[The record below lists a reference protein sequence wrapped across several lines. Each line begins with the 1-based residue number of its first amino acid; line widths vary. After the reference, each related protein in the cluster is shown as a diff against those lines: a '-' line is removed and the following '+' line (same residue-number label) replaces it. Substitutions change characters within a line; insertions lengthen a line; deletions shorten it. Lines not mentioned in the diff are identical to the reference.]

1 MHRVILICFTIS
13 FLSAQNLLLNESMSR
28 NISSVYDEDST
39 THDWVELY
47 NGGTEALNL
56 VDFFLSD
63 DLDSLNKWQF
73 PEGALDSGSH
83 LLVFASNKNRKI
95 WPQGSWVPII
105 NFGTSWNYLAGPT
118 EISSNWNTIDFDDS
132 GWPNGPSSIGYG
144 DDDDITIIDPVVSLY
159 LRKTFQVE
167 NVNEIA
173 HGLLHMDY
181 DDGFVA

>member
-1 MHRVILICFTIS
+1 MRRGIAICLIIG
-13 FLSAQNLLLNESMSR
+13 FLSAQNLLINESMSR

-39 THDWVELY
+39 THDWIELY
-47 NGGTEALNL
+47 NPGTEPINL

-63 DLDSLNKWQF
+63 ELDSLDKWQF
-73 PEGALDSGSH
+73 PEGNLDPGSH

-105 NFGTSWNYLAGPT
+105 NIGSNWSYLTGPT
-118 EISSNWNTIDFDDS
+118 EIPSNWNTIDFDDS
-132 GWPNGPSSIGYG
+132 SWLSGHSSIGYG
-144 DDDDITIIDPVVSLY
+144 DDDDITVIDPVVSLY
-159 LRKTFQVE
+159 LRKTFMLY

-181 DDGFVA
+181 DDGFR